1 MRKSSFVA
9 TLCIFCAA
17 SFPAQGEE
25 PVVSIGK
32 QRAARSA
39 TAWVVHETDHAHL
52 GPIRF
57 AARKEAVTTATTG
70 NEKILSQVYISCQL
84 GLGIIAIELTNAA
97 ASDPA
102 GGLRPTDM
110 PRLVCSSPAPGGDGS
125 VVRSDL
131 AARWEIRPLGD
142 VLARELLPA
151 DLRRCVAIDVLQSV
165 SLPAG
170 SPQKSQQVA
179 MEVLPYDRV
188 LDAVFT
194 ACDEKTAY
202 ASVTGTPAAAPP
214 LAKPRPE
221 AEGAPAEAQ
230 WKFARTVAKGRT
242 FVRAAANVDSALVV
256 KLEPGTKVLARRAG
270 SSWWEVKPRSGK
282 GTLGY
287 IRESR
292 LDFD

>member
-1 MRKSSFVA
+1 MRKVSFVA

-17 SFPAQGEE
+17 GFPAQGEE
-25 PVVSIGK
+25 PVVAIGK

-39 TAWVVHETDHAHL
+39 IAWVVHETDHAHL

-70 NEKILSQVYISCQL
+70 SERILSQVYISCQL
-84 GLGIIAIELTNAA
+84 GLGIVAIELTNAA

-110 PRLVCSSPAPGGDGS
+110 PRLVCSSPAPGRDGGT
-125 VVRSDL
+125 VQSDL

-165 SLPAG
+165 ALPAG
-170 SPQKSQQVA
+170 SPQKSQQIA
-179 MEVLPYDRV
+179 MEVLPYDRA

-194 ACDEKTAY
+194 ACGETTAF
-202 ASVTGTPAAAPP
+202 APLENTPAA
-214 LAKPRPE
+214 
-221 AEGAPAEAQ
+221 AQ

-242 FVRAAANVDSALVV
+242 YVRAAASVDAALVV
-256 KLEPGTKVLARRAG
+256 KLEPGTKVLARRVG

-282 GTLGY
+282 GVLGY